1 MRIVFVLVT
10 LALLIAAAVTDL
22 ERRKIPNEVT
32 LGVIAAGLVVV
43 PFFVPWSSFL
53 PRLLLMVLIYAVY
66 DRFMRG
72 GDAKLLMAI
81 CILNGALA
89 AIVGFAVACM
99 AMTAYAFYKDREG
112 TRIMLGELWAS
123 LRSLNL
129 AGYKPAGPKYP
140 LSPFL
145 LAGYLAVLA
154 MVMIA

>member
-1 MRIVFVLVT
+1 M
-10 LALLIAAAVTDL
+10 
-22 ERRKIPNEVT
+22 
-32 LGVIAAGLVVV
+32 G
-43 PFFVPWSSFL
+43 
-53 PRLLLMVLIYAVY
+53 
-66 DRFMRG
+66 G

-89 AIVGFAVACM
+89 AMVGFVVACM

-123 LRSLNL
+123 IRSLNL

-154 MVMIA
+154 MGMIA